1 MPSETSG
8 NTEVR
13 TIKVQALHDMLMSG
27 QLVLP
32 RFQRANVWTKAK
44 KKALVYSIRNRLPI
58 GSLLVYK
65 SLDPS
70 EQGREVLVD
79 GLQRTIAIRDYMD
92 EPQKFITAESLKGSE
107 TIGLLEVVGHIA
119 EANDKESPTEKQVL
133 KGIDQWI
140 GAAENLESSSLR
152 PDDLADILDES
163 LSLDAKDV
171 QKRSIR
177 DVGYDL
183 VAHIQNDAKIDSYPL
198 ALVEFTGSP
207 SVLPDIFRNINSGG
221 VPLDEFDEFAID
233 WIHYRAAVNS
243 VDVAE
248 QIKHKWTVAES
259 KDLVVEQ
266 WSDGAPTSG
275 YTFWEYMYGLGRVLK
290 KDFPLLFGGLDA
302 NGTSTERV
310 SFYLA
315 ALAHGLV
322 PRLSEIRRLPFVLS
336 SWQDGTS
343 QLDLGKFESAVRR
356 SCKKLEE
363 WLKPSAGMK
372 LNQSLA
378 TDVRLDNLSQLSQ
391 FLVLSMVAR
400 TLVGRW
406 IPYSWDER
414 PNWRADWA
422 KLGEELPRHLLLE
435 VLQGSWSGAGDS
447 NAYSATWDSDWLT
460 GPNLPEGFDPLT
472 ALVPSGLYVR
482 HRSAD
487 EWRQQLDVWLRSE
500 TNGAQRVNRQVSKE
514 AKLVLRYIYADMPLN
529 WHEQYTFQIDHELP
543 VSRLSKI
550 IERNADPG
558 WPMSAVGNLA
568 LLPDFINDAKDD
580 KTPLEYLESLT
591 EAERNA
597 QQPLVD
603 FGAFFPLDKLTI
615 PKNPDG
621 QDTLQRAAYVALI
634 EERQEAIR
642 ERVIAALGLDG

>member
-1 MPSETSG
+1 MTGEASG

-32 RFQRANVWTKAK
+32 RFQRANVWTKPK
-44 KKALVYSIRNRLPI
+44 KKALIDSIRKRLPI

-65 SLDPS
+65 PLDPS

-92 EPQKFITAESLKGSE
+92 EPQGFITAESLKGGE
-107 TIGLLEVVGHIA
+107 TARLLEVVDQIA
-119 EANDKESPTEKQVL
+119 EANEKDSPTEKQVL
-133 KGIDQWI
+133 KCIDEWI
-140 GAAENLESSSLR
+140 GAAESLESSSLT
-152 PDDLADILDES
+152 PDDLADILDEE
-163 LSLDAKDV
+163 LELAADDA

-177 DVGYDL
+177 GVGYQL
-183 VAHIQNDAKIDSYPL
+183 VTHVQNDAKIDSYPL

-221 VPLDEFDEFAID
+221 VRLDPFDEFAVD
-233 WIHYRAAVNS
+233 WIHYKATVAS
-243 VDVAE
+243 TDVAA

-259 KDLVVEQ
+259 KDLVVER
-266 WSDGAPTSG
+266 WSDGGPTDG
-275 YTFWEYMYGLGRVLK
+275 YTFWEYLYGLGRVLK
-290 KDFPLLFGGLDA
+290 KDYPLLFGGLDVK
-302 NGTSTERV
+302 GTSTERV

-315 ALAHGLV
+315 ALVHGLV
-322 PRLSEIRRLPFVLS
+322 PRLNDIRRLPFVLS
-336 SWQDGTS
+336 SWHEGS
-343 QLDLGKFESAVRR
+343 SLFDLGKFESALHK

-378 TDVRLDNLSQLSQ
+378 TDVRLDNLSQLSD
-391 FLVLSMVAR
+391 FLVLSLVAR
-400 TLVGRW
+400 TVIGRW
-406 IPYSWDER
+406 VPFTWEER
-414 PNWRADWA
+414 PSWRADWS
-422 KLGEELPRHLLLE
+422 KLKEELPRHLLFE

-447 NAYSATWDSDWLT
+447 NAFSATWDSESLT
-460 GPNLPEGFDPLT
+460 GAQLPENFDPLE
-472 ALVPSGLYVR
+472 ALLPSDLYVR
-482 HRSAD
+482 HRTAD

-500 TNGAQRVNRQVSKE
+500 TNGAQRKNRQVSKE
-514 AKLVLRYIYADMPLN
+514 AKLVLRYVYADMRLD

-550 IERNADPG
+550 IQANKDPG

-580 KTPLEYLESLT
+580 RTPREYLDSLSDT
-591 EAERNA
+591 DRNA
-597 QQPLVD
+597 QQPVIEYA
-603 FGAFFPLDKLTI
+603 AFFPLERFVI
-615 PKNPDG
+615 GAGADG
-621 QDTLQRAAYVALI
+621 VDVMSREEYVGLI
-634 EERQEAIR
+634 EERQAEIR
-642 ERVIAALGLDG
+642 EKVITALGLED